1 MKKMVSLALSLLLV
15 LPLAACSNPFAAKT
29 EESMAPQ
36 SSAMVQD
43 DMGKKDE
50 MADKDMAEQKV
61 HGIINRMDEYL
72 VLLTDDGE
80 YQVMDL
86 GEGVTLDGF
95 AEGDSVNVTFT
106 GKLGVESETPVVTAI
121 VKADA

>member
-1 MKKMVSLALSLLLV
+1 MKKIASFALSLLLV
-15 LPLAACSNPFAAKT
+15 LPLAACSNPFGAKSM
-29 EESMAPQ
+29 ESMAPQ
-36 SSAMVQD
+36 TSAVVQD
-43 DMGKKDE
+43 DMGKKD
-50 MADKDMAEQKV
+50 DMAEQKV

-95 AEGDSVNVTFT
+95 TEGDSVNVTFT